1 MTENQK
7 SKALEMY
14 PKIKNGTLSR
24 GKATEILGVN
34 KLDLIDFYD
43 DCGYPYFDTSPEEA
57 QKDVK
62 TIEHMLSQG
71 GKHNE

>member
-24 GKATEILGVN
+24 GKAAEMLGVN

-43 DCGYPYFDTSPEEA
+43 DCGYPYFDTSPEEV